1 MPPPTRLLVA
11 SIGNP
16 APYLNTL
23 HSAGHTVLRALTVP
37 LSTPPLVKSRPHA
50 NGLLAHSPTH
60 PITLWHSP
68 SMMNISGPAVLTA
81 FRAFQREY
89 PGAELVVLHDEL
101 ESALGVVSVRGGER
115 GTKGHNGLRSLAKA
129 VGGGYT
135 RVGVGIGRPVAR
147 EGGEVARYV
156 LRKMTGGE
164 REALEGCVGGVMEE
178 LERLLEGG
186 GK

>member
-23 HSAGHTVLRALTVP
+23 HSAGHTVLRALTIP
-37 LSTPPLVKSRPHA
+37 LSTPPLTKSRPHA

-68 SMMNISGPAVLTA
+68 SMMNISGPAVATA
-81 FRAFQREY
+81 WKAFQREY
-89 PGAELVVLHDEL
+89 PGAGLVVLHDEL
-101 ESALGVVSVRGGER
+101 ESALGVEFGEGG
-115 GTKGHNGLRSLAKA
+115 
-129 VGGGYT
+129 GGGYT

-147 EGGEVARYV
+147 EGGEVAKYV

-164 REALEGCVGGVMEE
+164 REALEGSVGGVLEE

-186 GK
+186 SEGG